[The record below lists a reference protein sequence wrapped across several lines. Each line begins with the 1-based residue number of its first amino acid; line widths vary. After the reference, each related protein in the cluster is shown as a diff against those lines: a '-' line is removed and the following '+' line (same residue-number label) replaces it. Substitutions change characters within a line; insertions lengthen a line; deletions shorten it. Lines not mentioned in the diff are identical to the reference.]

1 MDSKDLKHIAQ
12 VYEAVYG
19 GVKKEKKG
27 LVVTNADKKANTK
40 AYQNYKAGVKGYTAA
55 DHMKEGKA
63 ESPEAKEEKDKK
75 DDDLAGA
82 PNGKGKKKAK
92 RWWDD
97 DGDGKGYEEGEVDG
111 KFPNKKKVKEEVAP
125 RTQKGAMAYD
135 GPNKER
141 SEAADR
147 VAAKKKKGHDC
158 ASKVKHEEYGMGE
171 CIKEMHTLDEDG
183 NVSHYDV
190 LFGHGLEKNVEASSL
205 EIIEGMYHEHV
216 VNDEKNSEIE
226 ESIDD
231 EYIETVQKVK
241 AAELEADIK
250 RWGALKESGKFTV
263 EELESMAWDIYE
275 GISAS
280 GYARAKK
287 YREDQAR
294 EKNRRENPQQAE
306 FFREVDKIKAAKA
319 KRKDKA
325 EKNLAS
331 NMKKENYQAMRNPE
345 KAEKEDKRSSR
356 EKRMA
361 DPKKGIDSPA
371 FKEFMRQQG
380 M

>member
-27 LVVTNADKKANTK
+27 LVVTNADKKANTP
-40 AYQNYKAGVKGYTAA
+40 AYQNLKKGVKGYSAA
-55 DHMKEGKA
+55 DHMKEQKA
-63 ESPEAKEEKDKK
+63 ESPEAEEEKDKK

-111 KFPNKKKVKEEVAP
+111 KFPNKKKVKEEVSGYG
-125 RTQKGAMAYD
+125 K
-135 GPNKER
+135 K
-141 SEAADR
+141 
-147 VAAKKKKGHDC
+147 KKKKGHDC

-231 EYIETVQKVK
+231 EYIDVVQQVK
-241 AAELEADIK
+241 KAELEADIK
-250 RWGALKESGKFTV
+250 RWDSLKSSGKFSKEEIESLKEAERSIDDRLDRKNKLMKKTV
-263 EELESMAWDIYE
+263 KKAMDFARDE
-275 GISAS
+275 GEAS
-280 GYARAKK
+280 GHARFNMSRLGDERAKL
-287 YREDQAR
+287 
-294 EKNRRENPQQAE
+294 
-306 FFREVDKIKAAKA
+306 IAK
-319 KRKDKA
+319 
-325 EKNLAS
+325 
-331 NMKKENYQAMRNPE
+331 KK
-345 KAEKEDKRSSR
+345 
-356 EKRMA
+356 
-361 DPKKGIDSPA
+361 
-371 FKEFMRQQG
+371 
-380 M
+380 